1 MPLHCHLQ
9 LPPKPKA
16 PHHAQTGHVPARP
29 LSPRLGYISALELA
43 PRDAGRRWMPVAMAI
58 CIHMASYHDRGRRG
72 CRCIGLLPFDARGLF
87 AIAFGISAHGAM
99 SMPQVRVRC
108 CDSCSAFLLSTH
120 PLVSLGWPHYVW
132 PGLALPNFPSHNLAW
147 PNMTYPTQA

>member
-1 MPLHCHLQ
+1 VHAPLHCHLQ
-9 LPPKPKA
+9 LPPKPEA
-16 PHHAQTGHVPARP
+16 RHHAQTGHVPARR
-29 LSPRLGYISALELA
+29 LSPRHGISALA

-58 CIHMASYHDRGRRG
+58 CMHMANYHDRGRRG
-72 CRCIGLLPFDARGLF
+72 CRCIGLLPFDARGVF

-108 CDSCSAFLLSTH
+108 CDSCSACLLSTQ
-120 PLVSLGWPHYVW
+120 PLISLGWPYQAW
-132 PGLALPNFPSHNLAW
+132 PGLAWPNLPSLNLAW